1 LIWSKRRTDL
11 INDRS
16 AQIETVRW
24 FSFRRLQVGRG
35 SVSTN
40 CTCFLASR
48 SRRLARGNRDWKCLR
63 ALRAPRV
70 SEPSHS
76 ADKKRSDRR
85 NRAPRRRF
93 RPAAPESARHALLQ
107 APRFVQLGDR
117 PMRDKS
123 AKVVAHHQRT
133 RSRFVFLAHA
143 HRWRPA
149 VLAAGSAFQR
159 GLELP
164 NRRVARPAD
173 GVEWQARPCHAAI
186 AFDSS
191 QPAVEALTDRGRRL
205 GRPSPPSSRSIPR
218 P

>member
-1 LIWSKRRTDL
+1 M
-11 INDRS
+11 
-16 AQIETVRW
+16 IETVRW

-40 CTCFLASR
+40 CTCFLAPR

-117 PMRDKS
+117 PMCDNQPRSSRTIS
-123 AKVVAHHQRT
+123 A
-133 RSRFVFLAHA
+133 
-143 HRWRPA
+143 
-149 VLAAGSAFQR
+149 
-159 GLELP
+159 
-164 NRRVARPAD
+164 RVAASSFLLTRTDGAQRPLRQD
-173 GVEWQARPCHAAI
+173 RHFSETSSFHIGVSRGRRMASSGRLARVMQRLHSTRA
-186 AFDSS
+186 S

-205 GRPSPPSSRSIPR
+205 GRPSPPA
-218 P
+218 